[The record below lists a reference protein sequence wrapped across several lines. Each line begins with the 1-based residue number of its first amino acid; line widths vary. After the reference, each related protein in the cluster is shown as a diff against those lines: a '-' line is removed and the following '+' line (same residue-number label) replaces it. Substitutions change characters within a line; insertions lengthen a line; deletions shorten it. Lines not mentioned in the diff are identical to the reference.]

1 MFVASEAQIVNCL
14 AHGCN
19 LTWISETTGWP
30 VRQVHNVAGRHGY
43 LFTADGT
50 PYKPPSVDRKWRGN
64 RADARTANPGPQRPA
79 RMVASLDSSSPMAR
93 TLSSPVPLSTGKQDT
108 LWRL

>member
-79 RMVASLDSSSPMAR
+79 SP
-93 TLSSPVPLSTGKQDT
+93 STGG
-108 LWRL
+108 RGAA

>member
-19 LTWISETTGWP
+19 VTWISENTGWP

-50 PYKPPSVDRKWRGN
+50 PYQPPKTKTKR
-64 RADARTANPGPQRPA
+64 
-79 RMVASLDSSSPMAR
+79 
-93 TLSSPVPLSTGKQDT
+93 
-108 LWRL
+108 